1 MLANTFTRPLPQHNE
16 TPCSPNAGRTP
27 MQGVARE
34 SGMTDAPAVEAPL
47 QSASLPELESGTMQ
61 PCYSARLLPP
71 FMAVLRESGLVPERA
86 LKWFDGIDLDQ
97 RVHVSAVHSMLEN
110 ALRVTQDDLLGVK
123 ASRSAERGDFGLFDF
138 ILSSAPTVRSALESA
153 ERYLRLLSDALAV
166 TLEERDDR
174 AIVTFESR
182 VVVPPAA
189 EDFTLCGLIANQ
201 VKSWPSGMVDDMDVW
216 FRHAAPARTE
226 EYQQALGRARLHFGA
241 PESGFGFP
249 RRYLEVPLHTRDE
262 KLHVL
267 LRRYADDTLAQ
278 LPQSES
284 VTEKVR
290 RVISG
295 QITTGEFSLH
305 ETARKLGMSARTLG
319 RRLTAEGTTFKGLV
333 DETRRELALRYVAG
347 QELGLAE
354 VALRAGFSET
364 PSFYRAFRRWT
375 GTTPSKYRW
384 LHRGD
389 PRGMR

>member
-1 MLANTFTRPLPQHNE
+1 MISVRTENATSE
-16 TPCSPNAGRTP
+16 TIVSEPRALVASSP
-27 MQGVARE
+27 
-34 SGMTDAPAVEAPL
+34 DD
-47 QSASLPELESGTMQ
+47 ELSIGQ

-71 FMAVLRESGLVPERA
+71 FLSVLRDSGRVSEKA
-86 LKWFDGIDLDQ
+86 LKWFDGLSMDE
-97 RVHVSAVHSMLEN
+97 RVHVSAVHSMLE
-110 ALRVTQDDLLGVK
+110 AAVRLTEDELLGVK
-123 ASRSAERGDFGLFDF
+123 ASRISARGDVGIFDF
-138 ILSSAPTVRSALESA
+138 ILGSASTVRIALESA
-153 ERYLRLLSDALAV
+153 GRYLRLLNDALSFSLEVQGERAV
-166 TLEERDDR
+166 
-174 AIVTFESR
+174 VTFESR
-182 VVVPPAA
+182 VVVPPVA

-201 VKSWPSGMVDDMDVW
+201 AKSWPAGMIEDMDVW
-216 FRHAAPARTE
+216 FRHPAPANRE
-226 EYQQALGRARLHFGA
+226 EYERALGRVRLHFGA
-241 PESGFGFP
+241 PQSGFGFP
-249 RRYLEVPLHTRDE
+249 LRYLDGPLQTHDP
-262 KLHVL
+262 KLHDL
-267 LRRYADDTLAQ
+267 LRGFAEETLST

-295 QITTGEFSLH
+295 QLTTGTFSLH

-333 DETRRELALRYVAG
+333 DETRRELALRYVAR

-354 VALRAGFSET
+354 VALRTGFTET